1 MPFARDFFHALLGDP
16 AEGIAGTH
24 AHVIGSSGVG
34 KSKGIEYLIRHFL
47 EYDEY
52 GFAVIDWAGTLYNNL
67 LTYLSYMNF
76 DREIYLLN
84 VADPEFVT
92 PWNPFQYKGGDI
104 GAFASQRID
113 LTVKPWGA
121 TGTNQ
126 TPTLENICRAL
137 YHAVVATGETLPNIA
152 EMLDHGNKAVA
163 HYVLRVLDKPE
174 HRVAYRT
181 FRELV
186 DTNFRD
192 WKGEVRSTINRLNR
206 FLDSQMFQRVVGI
219 HGEQLDIGEAMDR
232 NAIILVNLGQTDNL
246 YVDAAR
252 VFGAMLLNDFFNAA
266 KKRNGTDQRYVLVLD
281 EFQEYMT
288 RDLASMLDG
297 VRKGGLD
304 LVLAHQHLGHLV
316 EDPWLLK
323 SFMTNARIK
332 AIFGG
337 LDYESAVWMVREAL
351 LDEANERWV
360 KEECYV
366 QEAAEPE
373 LMVIQTESESRGVSA
388 AVTHGTSDT
397 KSNSHSHSS
406 STSTAYGSSTG
417 ETASEGHVEYGAEE
431 GDAATVTSGDQST
444 DSFSVSHT
452 TSDSYANSEARTKSF
467 SQAAGTSESATKGKT
482 YMFKPKYAYRKVAPV
497 EFSLDEKIH
506 ILAERLRRQPDR
518 HLTLRIKNEPA
529 RREIVPFLPDYK
541 TNDEIER
548 TYQLRIYKS
557 TNALRLEDADRH
569 LVESRDR
576 FIETAK
582 AALHTKKK
590 KPVEAPPQPPKF

>member
-1 MPFARDFFHALLGDP
+1 VSFAPRFFRALLGDP
-16 AEGIAGTH
+16 TGGVSGTH

-34 KSKGIEYLIRHFL
+34 KSKGIEYLMQHFL
-47 EYDEY
+47 EEDEY
-52 GFAVIDWAGTLYNNL
+52 GFAVIDWAGTLYHDL
-67 LTYLSYMNF
+67 LTYLAYMGF

-92 PWNPFQYKGGDI
+92 PWNPFRYKGGDI
-104 GAFASQRID
+104 GVFASQRID

-121 TGTNQ
+121 MGTNQ

-163 HYVLRVLDKPE
+163 HHVLRVLDKPE

-246 YVDAAR
+246 YNDAAR
-252 VFGAMLLNDFFNAA
+252 VFGAMLINDFFNAA
-266 KKRNGTDQRYVLVLD
+266 KKRNGTEKRYVLVLD

-304 LVLAHQHLGHLV
+304 LILAHQHLGHLLD
-316 EDPWLLK
+316 DPWLLR

-337 LDYESAVWMVREAL
+337 LDYESAVFMVRETL
-351 LDEANERWV
+351 MDEANERWV
-360 KEECYV
+360 KEETYT
-366 QEAAEPE
+366 QEIAGHE
-373 LMVIQTESESRGVSA
+373 LFSVETRSESTGGSETVSA
-388 AVTHGTSDT
+388 GGAKTSARGRGTSLT
-397 KSNSHSHSS
+397 SS
-406 STSTAYGSSTG
+406 QMKALSRG
-417 ETASEGHVEYGAEE
+417 ESRSEGHMEYSGEE
-431 GDAATVTSGDQST
+431 GNSKTKTEGKV
-444 DSFSVSHT
+444 DSEIK
-452 TSDSYANSEARTKSF
+452 ANSSGSSESLSTSEADTSSWASATGVTKSVTT
-467 SQAAGTSESATKGKT
+467 GTS
-482 YMFKPKYAYRKVAPV
+482 YMLKPIYVKRPTPPV
-497 EFSLDEKIH
+497 EFSLEEKVN

-518 HLTLRIKNEPA
+518 HLTLRIKNDPA
-529 RREIVPFLPDYK
+529 TREVVPFLPDYRM
-541 TNDEIER
+541 NDEIER
-548 TYQLRIYKS
+548 AYQLRIYQR
-557 TNALRLEDADRH
+557 THALRLDEADRH
-569 LVESRDR
+569 LVESRQR

-582 AALHTKKK
+582 AAGRPAKM
-590 KPVEAPPQPPKF
+590 KPKI